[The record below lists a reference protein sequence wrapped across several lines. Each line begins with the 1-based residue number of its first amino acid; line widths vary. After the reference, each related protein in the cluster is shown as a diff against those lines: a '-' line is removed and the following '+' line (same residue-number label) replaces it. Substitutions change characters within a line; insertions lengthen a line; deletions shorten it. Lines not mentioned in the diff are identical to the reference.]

1 LNARDFALIQL
12 DNKRLPGW
20 KPNLVRQRKSSEPGD
35 PRDWA
40 LAEQIVNGVIKTF
53 LSLQRD
59 VQHYSGKSAA
69 QIDPLVVK
77 ILAIAIYQLKYLDRI
92 PASAAVDEAVEQ
104 TKRFGRRRSAGFVN
118 AVLRN
123 VGRQP
128 PPADP
133 DVERDPEGYAQF
145 VLSHPPEL
153 FRQLVALL
161 GVEKA
166 LAFCRHDNAEPPTI
180 VRLFKGVEPSALK
193 VPGVKVLPHQAL
205 GLFVVHD
212 ARRAVLAQWAK
223 DGVAQVQDATAA
235 GVVEQMRI
243 CPSHRVLDRCAGLG
257 TKTLQIQERV
267 GPGGEVF
274 AVDPSAFR
282 CATLKQMLID
292 RHVTNVKVLQVGKL
306 APVAAEIPASFE
318 RILIDVPCSNS
329 GVLARRP
336 EARYASGLDSLV
348 KLQRDILDDT
358 LPWLA
363 RDGLL
368 VYSTCSV
375 WPDENELQIKQFM
388 DRHAGLE
395 LVAENSI
402 LPDSADPQNYHDG
415 GYFAVLR
422 KA

>member
-12 DNKRLPGW
+12 DKKRLPGW
-20 KPNLVRQRKSSEPGD
+20 KPNLIRERKPSEPND

-40 LAEQIVNGVIKTF
+40 LAEQIVNGVIKTL
-53 LSLQRD
+53 LSLQHD

-92 PASAAVDEAVEQ
+92 PAPAAVDEAVDQ

-128 PPADP
+128 PPPVP
-133 DVERDPEGYAQF
+133 DVDRDPEGYAQL
-145 VLSHPPEL
+145 VLSHPSEL
-153 FRQLVALL
+153 FRRLVALL
-161 GVEKA
+161 GNERA

-180 VRLFKGVEPSALK
+180 VRLFKGVEPSALNT
-193 VPGVKVLPHQAL
+193 PGVEILPHHEP
-205 GLFVVHD
+205 GLFVVRE
-212 ARRAVLAQWAK
+212 ARRAILAQWASE
-223 DGVAQVQDATAA
+223 GLAQVQDATTA

-243 CPSHRVLDRCAGLG
+243 SPGHRVLDRCAGMG
-257 TKTLQIQERV
+257 TKTMQIQERV

-282 CATLKQMLID
+282 CRALTQMLTN
-292 RHVTNVKVLQVGKL
+292 RHVSNVKVLQVGKL
-306 APVAAEIPASFE
+306 VPVAAEIPPSFD

-336 EARYASGLDSLV
+336 EARYASGLDCLL
-348 KLQRDILDDT
+348 KLQRDILEDT
-358 LPWLA
+358 LPWLGS
-363 RDGLL
+363 DGLL

-375 WPDENELQIKQFM
+375 WPEENELQIRQFM
-388 DRHAGLE
+388 DRRPGLE
-395 LVAENSI
+395 LVAQNSI
-402 LPDSADPQNYHDG
+402 LPSSSDPQNYHDG